1 MKLFVNL
8 TMERFRPFLEELP
21 VRFDEGELLFKGR
34 NEIRGFRVGDERIA
48 VKRFRKP
55 SGLNALLY
63 GHLRKSKARRAFEHG
78 TELCRLGIP
87 TPEPI
92 GWREEYDG
100 LLIRAS
106 YLVTR
111 FSDYRPISEITNAFP
126 APHTI
131 PVLDA
136 YAAFAVRL
144 HEAGVEHEDFNN
156 GNTQW
161 QPDGEGSY
169 RFEVIDINRMHFR
182 GRPLTAA
189 ESLHNLRRITC
200 PMTAYTYVLGRY
212 GELRGWDNY
221 YTQLRGCKR
230 LARFITLRDRRY
242 ALKRLLRGRSR

>member
-1 MKLFVNL
+1 
-8 TMERFRPFLEELP
+8 MERFRSFLEELP
-21 VRFDEGELLFKGR
+21 ARFGEGELLFRGR
-34 NEIRGFRVGDERIA
+34 NEIRSFMVGGEQLT

-55 SGLNALLY
+55 SGPNALLY

-78 TELCRLGIP
+78 MELGRRNIP

-92 GWREEYDG
+92 GWREDYAG
-100 LLIRAS
+100 CLLRES

-111 FSDYRPISEITNAFP
+111 YSDLRPISEATNAFP

-131 PVLDA
+131 PILDA
-136 YAAFAVRL
+136 FAAFAAEVHR
-144 HEAGVEHEDFNN
+144 AGIEHEDFNN

-161 QPDGEGSY
+161 GPDDRGGY
-169 RFEVIDINRMHFR
+169 RFELIDINRMHFR
-182 GRPLTAA
+182 PRPLTPR

-200 PMTAYTYVLGRY
+200 PMTAYTYILGRY

-230 LARFITLRDRRY
+230 LARFITLRDWRY
-242 ALKRLLRGRSR
+242 ELKRVLLRRKKRA